1 MGKARN
7 HPALQPSHAQ
17 HATPI
22 FPVDA
27 HRRPLVG
34 PVLAEAAARVVLDGL
49 VELGRVELRVLEAG
63 PHAADVGGLGGDAQ
77 PEAAVHVGAELELRG
92 LCRGGRGEGELGE
105 AVGDGFELEE
115 GREADVH
122 VGFADAGLHDCL
134 DRLGMEDSHGD
145 VLGDD
150 LFVLPPQARL
160 QVLLVKHVVVKRVI
174 CRRRLDGCRG
184 ARVGR
189 CGGDGHGEHGD
200 AVLLGEAEGGGDA
213 VEGGLEGALEGLQR
227 EFEVDGVGGFGGLDV
242 VVVEDEVHGEGAE
255 MCQMM
260 L

>member
-7 HPALQPSHAQ
+7 HSTLQPSHTQ
-17 HATPI
+17 HAA
-22 FPVDA
+22 PVLAVNA

-34 PVLAEAAARVVLDGL
+34 PVLAEPAARVVLDGL

-92 LCRGGRGEGELGE
+92 FCGRGGCEGELGE

-122 VGFADAGLHDCL
+122 VGFADAGLHDGL
-134 DRLGMEDSHGD
+134 DRLGVEDPHGD

-174 CRRRLDGCRG
+174 RRRRLDGRRG

-200 AVLLGEAEGGGDA
+200 AIFLGETQRGGDA
-213 VEGGLEGALEGLQR
+213 VEGGLEGALKGLQR
-227 EFEVDGVGGFGGLDV
+227 EFEVDGVGGFRGLDM
-242 VVVEDEVHGEGAE
+242 VVVEDEVH
-255 MCQMM
+255 CQGT
-260 L
+260 